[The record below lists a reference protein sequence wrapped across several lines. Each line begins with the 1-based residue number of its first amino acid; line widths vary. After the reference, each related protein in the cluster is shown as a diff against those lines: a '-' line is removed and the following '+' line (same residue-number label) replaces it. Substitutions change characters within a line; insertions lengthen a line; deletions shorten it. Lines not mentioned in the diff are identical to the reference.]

1 MQMGQKLL
9 KALNVEL
16 KNLTHHCFN
25 TAVQLID
32 SNGVKW
38 FEQSKD
44 DVENA
49 LKQLYGNQE
58 ISMQQLSAT
67 FRRGDLIYILLYKLR

>member
-49 LKQLYGNQE
+49 LKQSGNFDAATV
-58 ISMQQLSAT
+58 SNLST
-67 FRRGDLIYILLYKLR
+67 R